1 MRNQKIALSL
11 NMSDFRFENSV
22 KLFQSLKELK
32 LPSGETLGKGLTCS
46 SPVSLWDV
54 VAVYM
59 VYYRF
64 PLLWSQKN
72 SLSRQQR
79 LGLHIR
85 PYRGLAGRIR
95 DYVTTVHSRPCNS
108 GCRLWPANCSTL
120 LFLGFQDLFYKNV
133 LQPVAEWLIK
143 NSESYVVVL
152 GQQSSC
158 KKDGVIIKG
167 QNFQSIW
174 GHWDDKVKLRTQE
187 LLEQLRPVQKFM
199 LDTNQFDTMVR
210 RANIDVDISALQRE
224 FKWFFWRECRR
235 LIPQIAIAEH
245 ILTEHRPALIVSADN
260 ADQRCRIYSF
270 LGQRLGIPSLV
281 VQQGLTYRD
290 YPEWKF
296 FSMSEVAA
304 MGDISRAD
312 MMSQGIP
319 EERITV
325 TGPPA
330 FDRLLLPE
338 PEACANIRAEHGVKD
353 EQFMVLFA
361 SQPYQ
366 VGGFKTPDIRLE
378 MIKAIIKATA
388 SLVRVQ
394 LVVKPHPI
402 EDISILRRII
412 GQRPRV
418 TLFERAADISL
429 LIKACDVLLTFTST
443 VALQALYI
451 GKPVLNVDF
460 PESGLASIFLDSGAT
475 WVARSDKE
483 IQFQLRE
490 LTGERRGFEIA
501 KKEEARQRFVRDWAY
516 LQDGGAAER
525 VGKKILNLKSTITNK
540 KTLIPSRYI

>member
-1 MRNQKIALSL
+1 
-11 NMSDFRFENSV
+11 MSDYRFEKSV

-32 LPSGETLGKGLTCS
+32 LPSGETLGNGLTCS

-54 VAVYM
+54 VASYM
-59 VYYRF
+59 VCYRF

-72 SLSRQQR
+72 SLSRQQQ

-95 DYVTTVHSRPCNS
+95 DYVTVHSRLCNS
-108 GCRLWPANCSTL
+108 ACGLWPANCSTV
-120 LFLGFQDLFYKNV
+120 LFLGFHELFYKNV
-133 LQPVAEWLIK
+133 LQPIAEWLIK
-143 NSESYVVVL
+143 NSESHVVVL

-158 KKDGVIIKG
+158 KKDGEINKG

-187 LLEQLRPVQKFM
+187 MLEQLRTVQKFM
-199 LDTNQFDTMVR
+199 LDTNQFDAMVR
-210 RANIDVDISALQRE
+210 RANIDNDISALQRE

-245 ILTEHRPALIVSADN
+245 ILTEHRPALIVSADD
-260 ADQRCRIYSF
+260 ADQRCRIYSL

-281 VQQGLTYRD
+281 VQQGLTHRD
-290 YPEWKF
+290 YPEWNF

-325 TGPPA
+325 TGHPG
-330 FDRLLLPE
+330 FDRLLIPE
-338 PEACANIRAEHGVKD
+338 PEACAKIRAEHGVKD

-378 MIKAIIKATA
+378 MIKAIINATV
-388 SLVRVQ
+388 SLERVQ

-402 EDISILRRII
+402 EGTQKLQRILGR
-412 GQRPRV
+412 RPRIV
-418 TLFERAADISL
+418 MVKRATDISL

-443 VALQALYI
+443 TALQALYI

-460 PESGLASIFLDSGAT
+460 PESGLASIYLESGAT
-475 WVARSDKE
+475 WVSRSDKE
-483 IQFQLRE
+483 IQLQLRE
-490 LTGERRGFEIA
+490 LTGERRGLEIA

-525 VGKKILNLKSTITNK
+525 VGKKILNLKSTITNN
-540 KTLIPSRYI
+540 KTQISSRYI